1 MFCARFVI
9 RTANINHQPAV
20 VAPGNGGVKAA
31 GCLHATT
38 NAFSS
43 VMRIMMIA
51 TLHFVQ
57 QPVLA
62 GSSSLFWFA
71 DCDKDWQTLVVT
83 IPLQRHCRAADSVQC
98 AVYTQLLTEISAL

>member
-20 VAPGNGGVKAA
+20 VAPGNG
-31 GCLHATT
+31 CLHATT
-38 NAFSS
+38 TAFSS
-43 VMRIMMIA
+43 VMRIMMIV

-71 DCDKDWQTLVVT
+71 DSASRLTDRMEK
-83 IPLQRHCRAADSVQC
+83 C
-98 AVYTQLLTEISAL
+98 APSFLKVEALT